1 MKLAICILAAIVG
14 WGLAAPAE
22 AAGPS
27 SSLFGSPR
35 ERRPLTIADNSWYY
49 VEVEPPPQIELNDLV
64 TVIVAH
70 SAQSASEGSVFR
82 NQRSKIDAALQDWL
96 SLENFSLKPA
106 VQPDGDPKIKAQLN
120 SQLQTDMELESLET
134 MKFSIAARVVDIRP
148 NGNLVLE
155 AHQTFHQNNE
165 VWEASLGGEC
175 RPEDVLPNN
184 TVLHKNIYDLRILKR
199 EKGHVRDAY
208 RRGWVLRLLD
218 AVKPF

>member
-1 MKLAICILAAIVG
+1 MMRIFTLLAVVVG
-14 WGLAAPAE
+14 LGMFAPAM

-27 SSLFGSPR
+27 SSLFGAPD
-35 ERRPLTIADNSWYY
+35 ERRPLTLADNSWYFID
-49 VEVEPPPQIELNDLV
+49 VEPPPQIELYDLV

-70 SAQSASEGSVFR
+70 ASQAASEGSVFR
-82 NQRSKIDAALQDWL
+82 NQRSKIDAALQDWV

-106 VQPDGDPKIKAQLN
+106 VQADGDPKIKAQLN

-155 AHQTFHQNNE
+155 AHQTFNQNSE
-165 VWEASLGGEC
+165 VWEASLSGEC
-175 RPEDVLPNN
+175 RAEDVLPNN
-184 TVLHKNIYDLRILKR
+184 SVLHKNIYDLRIVKR

-208 RRGWVLRLLD
+208 RRGWVIKLLD